1 MTVKEILCTLGAK
14 FFFSITCVFGHLR
27 VGVDLM
33 LKVAIYYS
41 VESTGHLYH
50 CLPVCLS
57 EAQNK
62 SKVLVYF

>member
-1 MTVKEILCTLGAK
+1 M
-14 FFFSITCVFGHLR
+14 FGHLR
-27 VGVDLM
+27 VDVDLM
-33 LKVAIYYS
+33 LIRTGKVTIYYS